1 MQLRLQRSSLIDQVC
16 AALRE
21 GLRAGAWPEWLP
33 GERRLCAELGVGRN
47 SLRAGLRRLAAEGV
61 VAIVPGQGTRR
72 LARVRAAA
80 VAPARVVTLLSPVR
94 LEQLR
99 PQQGLWIDA
108 YRGMLAEADC
118 RLRFVVMPPALR
130 TAPAAALP
138 RLLRQESSGCWV
150 LVRSSAAVQG
160 WFQRQGLPCVVAG
173 SCHEG
178 VRLPSVDLD
187 YRALCRHAALA
198 LLRAG
203 HRRIAL
209 LSPREGAAGDLRG
222 EEGFREGARSFPEQV
237 EAAVVRHGPG
247 PAELARVLRRLF
259 AAARPPTGV
268 LISESYAYL
277 TACSVLAQ
285 LGRRVGADVSLVC
298 RDEDRFLSYLEP
310 EPARYVADPLHFARR
325 LARLTGD
332 LLAGRPLPAE
342 PRLLLPRLAGG
353 ASLAPPP
360 RG

>member
-1 MQLRLQRSSLIDQVC
+1 MI
-16 AALRE
+16 
-21 GLRAGAWPEWLP
+21 
-33 GERRLCAELGVGRN
+33 
-47 SLRAGLRRLAAEGV
+47 
-61 VAIVPGQGTRR
+61 AIVPGQGTRR
-72 LARVRAAA
+72 LARAQVATP
-80 VAPARVVTLLSPVR
+80 VAPRVVTLLSPVR

-108 YRGMLAEADC
+108 YRGMLAEAGC
-118 RLRFVVMPPALR
+118 RLRFVVLPPGSRAS
-130 TAPAAALP
+130 PAAAFP
-138 RLLRQESSGCWV
+138 RLRRQESSGCWV
-150 LVRSSAAVQG
+150 LVRSSAAVQA
-160 WFQRQGLPCVVAG
+160 WFQRQGFPCVVAG

-178 VRLPSVDLD
+178 IQLSSVDLD

-222 EEGFREGARSFPEQV
+222 EEGFREGAGGFPEPV
-237 EAAVVRHGPG
+237 EASVVRHGPG
-247 PAELARVLRRLF
+247 PAELARVLRRMF
-259 AAARPPTGV
+259 HAARPPTGV
-268 LISESYAYL
+268 LIGESYAYL
-277 TACSVLAQ
+277 TACSELAQ

-325 LARLTGD
+325 LARITGD
-332 LLAGRPLPAE
+332 LLTGRTVPVGARP
-342 PRLLLPRLAGG
+342 LLPRLVRG
-353 ASLAPPP
+353 ASLGPPP

>member
-1 MQLRLQRSSLIDQVC
+1 MQLRLQRNSLIDQVC

-47 SLRAGLRRLAAEGV
+47 SLRAGLRRLAAEGL

-72 LARVRAAA
+72 LARARTSCP
-80 VAPARVVTLLSPVR
+80 APPRVVTLLSPVR

-108 YRGMLAEADC
+108 FRGMLAEAGC
-118 RLRFVVMPPALR
+118 RLRFVVLPPGLR
-130 TAPAAALP
+130 ASPAAALP
-138 RLLRQESSGCWV
+138 RLLRQELSGCWL
-150 LVRSSAAVQG
+150 LVRSSAEVQA
-160 WFQRQGLPCVVAG
+160 WFERQGLPCVVAG

-178 VRLPSVDLD
+178 IRLPSVDLD

-209 LSPREGAAGDLRG
+209 LSPREGAAGDLLG
-222 EEGFREGARSFPEQV
+222 EEGFREGARGFSEPV
-237 EAAVVRHGPG
+237 AAEVIRHGPG
-247 PAELARVLRRLF
+247 PADLVRVLRRMF
-259 AAARPPTGV
+259 TAARPPTGV
-268 LISESYAYL
+268 LIAESYAYL

-285 LGRRVGADVSLVC
+285 LGRRVGTEVSLVC

-332 LLAGRPLPAE
+332 LLAGRTVPVGARPF
-342 PRLLLPRLAGG
+342 LPRLVRG
-353 ASLAPPP
+353 ASLGPPP

>member
-1 MQLRLQRSSLIDQVC
+1 
-16 AALRE
+16 
-21 GLRAGAWPEWLP
+21 
-33 GERRLCAELGVGRN
+33 
-47 SLRAGLRRLAAEGV
+47 
-61 VAIVPGQGTRR
+61 
-72 LARVRAAA
+72 
-80 VAPARVVTLLSPVR
+80 
-94 LEQLR
+94 
-99 PQQGLWIDA
+99 
-108 YRGMLAEADC
+108 MLAEADC

-222 EEGFREGARSFPEQV
+222 EDGFREGTRSFPEQV

-342 PRLLLPRLAGG
+342 PRLLLPRLVGG